1 MRNLNEQEPRREP
14 NPRRSSKKFD
24 NVARTTETEFLFSR
38 NNFHPSFGFENKN
51 FRDRT
56 EKKKKFGERVK
67 GRECEEE
74 EEEDEVEDGALG
86 VPGRAAGV
94 GLEGVAVGNA
104 EGVPPGQPQRGESVN
119 ISHKRHFWKTDPYS

>member
-1 MRNLNEQEPRREP
+1 M
-14 NPRRSSKKFD
+14 
-24 NVARTTETEFLFSR
+24 
-38 NNFHPSFGFENKN
+38 
-51 FRDRT
+51 
-56 EKKKKFGERVK
+56 K
-67 GRECEEE
+67 GRECEE

-119 ISHKRHFWKTDPYS
+119 ISHKRHLHPTDPYSSLSDEYAAAILTPIASAASAPRLKRNEPSNFVSNKFEQKRKKDFSETNFHKLTQPNQT